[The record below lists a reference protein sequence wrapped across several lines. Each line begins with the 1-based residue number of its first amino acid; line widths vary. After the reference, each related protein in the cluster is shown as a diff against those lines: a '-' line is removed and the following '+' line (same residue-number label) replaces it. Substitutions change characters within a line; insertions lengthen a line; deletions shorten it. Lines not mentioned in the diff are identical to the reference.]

1 MYAAI
6 ERISMATTAQVLANQ
21 ANAQHSTGPVTPE
34 GKARASQNASAFGL
48 FSASAFIRSD
58 EEEIYEEFRAAW
70 NARLVPDGPLEETLV
85 GELVQAAW
93 RLRRCTLLETAAHG
107 AFGTGFEMDAA
118 TPAEELDRIQASI
131 DRARTT
137 AQRALQRNLNELRRI
152 QTDRQMRDAAPYGH
166 QAHAE
171 FGAASIRDVDNF
183 VHQIVHRYPED
194 SFRMSPATQRRENS
208 KQTQSTAAPQADSA
222 KRTQS
227 EPPPTPRS
235 APCPCGSG
243 EKFKRCCGKNA
254 PPVLSFAA

>member
-1 MYAAI
+1 
-6 ERISMATTAQVLANQ
+6 MATTAQVFANQ
-21 ANAQHSTGPVTPE
+21 ANAKHSTGPVTPE
-34 GKARASQNASAFGL
+34 GKTRASQNATALGL
-48 FSASAFIRSD
+48 FSASAFIRPD
-58 EEEIYEEFRAAW
+58 ERETYREFRADW

-93 RLRRCTLLETAAHG
+93 RLRRCTLLETAAQ
-107 AFGTGFEMDAA
+107 DAT

-171 FGAASIRDVDNF
+171 YGAASVRDIDNF
-183 VHQIVHRYPED
+183 IHQMVQRYPED
-194 SFRMSPATQRRENS
+194 SFRMSPAARRCENS
-208 KQTQSTAAPQADSA
+208 KQSQSTPVPQPDFAERS
-222 KRTQS
+222 QS
-227 EPPPTPRS
+227 DMPLTPRS

>member
-1 MYAAI
+1 
-6 ERISMATTAQVLANQ
+6 MATAAQVFANQ
-21 ANAQHSTGPVTPE
+21 ANANHSTGPVTPE
-34 GKARASQNASAFGL
+34 GKARASQNAAALGL

-58 EEEIYEEFRAAW
+58 EEEIYKEFRAAW
-70 NARLVPDGPLEETLV
+70 NTRLVPDGPLEETLV

-107 AFGTGFEMDAA
+107 AFGAGFEIDAS
-118 TPAEELDRIQASI
+118 TPAEDLDRIQASI

-194 SFRMSPATQRRENS
+194 CFRMSPASRRENA
-208 KQTQSTAAPQADSA
+208 KQSQSTAAAPQADSA

-227 EPPPTPRS
+227 DPPPTPRG

-243 EKFKRCCGKNA
+243 EKYKRCCGENA
-254 PPVLSFAA
+254 PPVLSRAA

>member
-1 MYAAI
+1 
-6 ERISMATTAQVLANQ
+6 MATTPQVFANQ

-34 GKARASQNASAFGL
+34 GKARASQNAAALGL

-58 EEEIYEEFRAAW
+58 EEEIYGEFRAAW

-93 RLRRCTLLETAAHG
+93 RLRRCTLLETAAQ
-107 AFGTGFEMDAA
+107 DAA

-152 QTDRQMRDAAPYGH
+152 QTDRQMRDAAPYGSH
-166 QAHAE
+166 AHAD

-194 SFRMSPATQRRENS
+194 SFRMSPANQRCVNS
-208 KQTQSTAAPQADSA
+208 KQTQSTATPQADSA

-227 EPPPTPRS
+227 DPPPTPRS

-254 PPVLSFAA
+254 PPVLSFAE